1 MKLADV
7 KSNPYFDFNKENNT
21 KNLKFDVAD
30 QVRISK
36 YKNFSAKGYT
46 SNWSEEIFVIKNVK
60 ILYHGHMLLVI
71 LMLKKLLK
79 RFTRKNWKKQIT
91 KSLGL
96 KK

>member
-46 SNWSEEIFVIKNVK
+46 SN
-60 ILYHGHMLLVI
+60 
-71 LMLKKLLK
+71 
-79 RFTRKNWKKQIT
+79 
-91 KSLGL
+91 
-96 KK
+96 

>member
-36 YKNFSAKGYT
+36 YKTFSAKGYT
-46 SNWSEEIFVIKNVK
+46 SN
-60 ILYHGHMLLVI
+60 
-71 LMLKKLLK
+71 
-79 RFTRKNWKKQIT
+79 
-91 KSLGL
+91 
-96 KK
+96 